1 MELFEVQTNSLK
13 EEKVRYDSPLLL
25 AYIRES
31 HLKDYRGYRAE
42 AHFHSDLEFIRVLQ
56 GSLSYSVNGI
66 VYQINEGE
74 GLFVNAKALHFGFS
88 KKKRDCLFQVIVFSP
103 LLLNVNLEIGKE
115 LILPVLERGVDHFS
129 LLPDVPYQ
137 REVLK
142 CMQDIFDSKS
152 SLRNSNELQIVSL
165 FYKMVYLL
173 FPHVPIENES
183 AKTHFLPIMQ
193 NMLGFIDESYSRNIT
208 LKDIAVA
215 GNVSLRSA
223 NRFFSSY
230 LHMTSNLGSEY
241 LLKND
246 RSAVEAILHKAFKP
260 EFLNRIDEIVYFN
273 PLNKQ
278 TQLKIVAKMLD
289 DLAKRLKEQYY
300 SFSFSPALEKW
311 ILDMAYNPDFGARP
325 IKRFIQDKIETAI
338 AEKIVKGDVTTE
350 KKYLADVD
358 KDGVIVISSVK

>member
-230 LHMTSNLGSEY
+230 LHMSPKAYLITYRLHRASEMLQSTDAQVQDIGY
-241 LLKND
+241 KCGYSSPSFFVNSFKEEFGMTPLKY
-246 RSAVEAILHKAFKP
+246 R
-260 EFLNRIDEIVYFN
+260 
-273 PLNKQ
+273 KQ
-278 TQLKIVAKMLD
+278 H
-289 DLAKRLKEQYY
+289 
-300 SFSFSPALEKW
+300 
-311 ILDMAYNPDFGARP
+311 
-325 IKRFIQDKIETAI
+325 
-338 AEKIVKGDVTTE
+338 
-350 KKYLADVD
+350 
-358 KDGVIVISSVK
+358 